1 MKIFNKIPKEKP
13 SCELLDTVSDPEDL
27 KMLDLN
33 QLPKL
38 ADELREYLL
47 YTVGQSG
54 GHFGAGLGVVELTI
68 ALHYVFDTPEDRL
81 VWDVGHQTYPHK
93 ILTSR
98 KKDMES
104 IREENGLSPFPSR
117 SESQYDA
124 FGTGHSSTSISSAL
138 GMITAARSKGEQR
151 NVTAIIGDGAMT
163 AGMAYEALAHAGS
176 MDENLLVV
184 LNDNQMS
191 ISENVG
197 GLKNYLAKI
206 WASRFYNQ
214 IREGGKTMLRF
225 IPAAKRFARKAEIH
239 YKGMIAPGTLFE
251 ELGLE
256 YIGPINGHDTIELT
270 KILKNLTRI
279 NGPKILHVITK
290 KGKGFE
296 PSERDPIGFHAINKI
311 KPIQKREK
319 NLKEKNKGITFSE
332 VFGRWLCYKAE
343 YDQRLVAI
351 TPAMREGSGMVEF
364 SRKFP
369 KRYFDVAIAEQHS
382 VTFAAGMACEGLKP
396 VVAIYSTFLQRA
408 YDQLI
413 HDVAIQDLD
422 VLFAID
428 RAGLVGADGSTHQG
442 AFDLSFLRCIPNMVI
457 MAPSNEELTWRMLN
471 TGFQY
476 NGPAAIRYPRGVGTG
491 KTFKEDDSIIEI
503 GKSTLIRSSNDSD
516 ISILSFGSALNI
528 AEQVA
533 EELDARLVDMN
544 FVKPLDK
551 ERILDICPKS
561 KLLVT
566 IEINSIQGGA
576 GSSVNEF
583 LASANK
589 PMPILNLGL
598 PDEFINHAEQDRQLH
613 YSGLSKD
620 EILKSIKK
628 RIEDI

>member
-225 IPAAKRFARKAEIH
+225 IPESKRFDRRYEIH
-239 YKGMIAPGTLFE
+239 
-251 ELGLE
+251 
-256 YIGPINGHDTIELT
+256 
-270 KILKNLTRI
+270 
-279 NGPKILHVITK
+279 
-290 KGKGFE
+290 
-296 PSERDPIGFHAINKI
+296 
-311 KPIQKREK
+311 
-319 NLKEKNKGITFSE
+319 
-332 VFGRWLCYKAE
+332 
-343 YDQRLVAI
+343 
-351 TPAMREGSGMVEF
+351 
-364 SRKFP
+364 
-369 KRYFDVAIAEQHS
+369 
-382 VTFAAGMACEGLKP
+382 
-396 VVAIYSTFLQRA
+396 
-408 YDQLI
+408 
-413 HDVAIQDLD
+413 
-422 VLFAID
+422 
-428 RAGLVGADGSTHQG
+428 
-442 AFDLSFLRCIPNMVI
+442 
-457 MAPSNEELTWRMLN
+457 
-471 TGFQY
+471 
-476 NGPAAIRYPRGVGTG
+476 
-491 KTFKEDDSIIEI
+491 
-503 GKSTLIRSSNDSD
+503 
-516 ISILSFGSALNI
+516 
-528 AEQVA
+528 
-533 EELDARLVDMN
+533 
-544 FVKPLDK
+544 
-551 ERILDICPKS
+551 
-561 KLLVT
+561 
-566 IEINSIQGGA
+566 
-576 GSSVNEF
+576 
-583 LASANK
+583 
-589 PMPILNLGL
+589 
-598 PDEFINHAEQDRQLH
+598 
-613 YSGLSKD
+613 
-620 EILKSIKK
+620 
-628 RIEDI
+628 